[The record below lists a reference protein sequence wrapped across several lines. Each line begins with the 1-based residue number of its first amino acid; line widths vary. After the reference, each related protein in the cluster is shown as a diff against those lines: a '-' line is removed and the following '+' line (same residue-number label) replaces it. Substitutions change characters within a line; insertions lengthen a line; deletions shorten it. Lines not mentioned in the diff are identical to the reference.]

1 MATNLTKKELD
12 AVRASANV
20 RRSVSEE
27 SFEFFL
33 ELYFEH
39 YLSAPF
45 GGFHREIFQELENP
59 DRKFVG
65 IMAFR

>member
-12 AVRASANV
+12 AVRTSANV

-33 ELYFEH
+33 ELYFGH

-45 GGFHREIFQELENP
+45 GGFHRDIFRELENQ
-59 DRKFVG
+59 DRKFLG